1 MTSITETTMTKNRVD
16 AMEEGQSDARPIIS
30 SERPGLSS
38 ASRIVRPTS
47 GPFQGWHDEIE
58 AELRYKGAVEGAAG
72 PSDQTVDEK
81 FHMRING
88 GYTSYYQLTSEFS
101 TNMYEP
107 WRIHEGLDFEIAS
120 MARHLIINTVT
131 WDQLR
136 PEHQAKL
143 QGWAPRAKEIFASDA
158 GKEYLFRAWIW
169 HILDNKIFSAD
180 PSVKWLPFDDKF
192 TVWKQVGAL
201 MSIFRRSKHIF
212 PLRQPRWLT
221 SDCSRV
227 RHA

>member
-88 GYTSYYQLTSEFS
+88 WVHVVLS
-101 TNMYEP
+101 
-107 WRIHEGLDFEIAS
+107 A
-120 MARHLIINTVT
+120 HL
-131 WDQLR
+131 R
-136 PEHQAKL
+136 
-143 QGWAPRAKEIFASDA
+143 
-158 GKEYLFRAWIW
+158 
-169 HILDNKIFSAD
+169 ILDQHVRAMAH
-180 PSVKWLPFDDKF
+180 P
-192 TVWKQVGAL
+192 
-201 MSIFRRSKHIF
+201 RRAG
-212 PLRQPRWLT
+212 L
-221 SDCSRV
+221 
-227 RHA
+227 